1 MSSNLTTAHLT
12 ASVQDRAD
20 PSSRSTQ
27 FVPVEGGTG
36 ATTDAST
43 FMVAAYV
50 LMWLCTVFFILHTW
64 RKTRSVE
71 SRVSELQKAI
81 AKLPQTGE

>member
-1 MSSNLTTAHLT
+1 MSTNLTTAHLT

-27 FVPVEGGTG
+27 FVPVEGGTPG
-36 ATTDAST
+36 TTDAST

-71 SRVSELQKAI
+71 TRVSELQKAI

>member
-1 MSSNLTTAHLT
+1 MNANLTSLLT
-12 ASVQDRAD
+12 ASVQDRGD

-27 FVPVEGGTG
+27 FVPVEGG
-36 ATTDAST
+36 APETTSAAT

-50 LMWLCTVFFILHTW
+50 LMWLCTALFILHTW

-81 AKLPQTGE
+81 AKLPQTGD

>member
-1 MSSNLTTAHLT
+1 MSTNLTALFT

-27 FVPVEGGTG
+27 FVPVEGG
-36 ATTDAST
+36 APQATDAGT

-50 LMWLCTVFFILHTW
+50 LMWLCTVIFIVHTW

-71 SRVSELQKAI
+71 NRVSELQKAI
-81 AKLPQTGE
+81 AKLPQTED

>member
-1 MSSNLTTAHLT
+1 MITHLTALLT

-27 FVPVEGGTG
+27 FVPVEGGG
-36 ATTDAST
+36 PETTDAST

-64 RKTRSVE
+64 RKARSVE

-81 AKLPQTGE
+81 AKLPQTGD

>member
-1 MSSNLTTAHLT
+1 MDAKLT
-12 ASVQDRAD
+12 ASVQDRGD
-20 PSSRSTQ
+20 PRDRSTQ
-27 FVPVEGGTG
+27 FVPVEGGSPE
-36 ATTDAST
+36 TTDAGT

-50 LMWLCTVFFILHTW
+50 LMWLCAVLFILHTW

-71 SRVSELQKAI
+71 NRVAELQKAI

>member
-1 MSSNLTTAHLT
+1 MAANLT

-20 PSSRSTQ
+20 PSSRSTS
-27 FVPVEGGTG
+27 FVPVQSEQGTTG
-36 ATTDAST
+36 AG
-43 FMVAAYV
+43 FMVAAYI

-64 RKTRSVE
+64 RRTRTVE
-71 SRVSELQKAI
+71 NRMHELERAI